1 MVQIK
6 MTDEQYR
13 DLYFAIAI
21 ARDATRIEAL
31 NCRALGM
38 KSVVNEILEEA
49 NKYEDLRK
57 YITIQKEVL

>member
-1 MVQIK
+1 MIQIK

-31 NCRALGM
+31 NLSALGM
-38 KSVVNEILEEA
+38 NGVANEILDEVK
-49 NKYEDLRK
+49 KYEDLRK
-57 YITIQKEVL
+57 YITIQKEVF